1 MDIIGTLLSILG
13 MGRDHANRVSD
24 RRMEV
29 ARLNAEIAAEFG
41 RSLDVLRA
49 GRLGLLRR
57 CAIEHPHNPEIAAE
71 LRKVLDP
78 QEEDILKVMK
88 MTEGISEKVIS
99 SGWSSNWELALQ
111 KAHEMRGTASRS
123 VPFIEGIL
131 YLTAHG
137 NFHSSS
143 PEPHDPPASA
153 RQTRQPSRVDHLPW
167 SPVRMSGRRL
177 RIPSERGF

>member
-13 MGRDHANRVSD
+13 MGRDHANRTSD
-24 RRMEV
+24 RKVEV

-57 CAIEHPHNPEIAAE
+57 CAVEHPENPEIAAE
-71 LRKVLDP
+71 CRKVLDA
-78 QEEDILKVMK
+78 QEESILQVMQVTADNSQK
-88 MTEGISEKVIS
+88 IAAG
-99 SGWSSNWELALQ
+99 GWGSNWELALQ

-131 YLTAHG
+131 LQCEAVLDG
-137 NFHSSS
+137 
-143 PEPHDPPASA
+143 AA
-153 RQTRQPSRVDHLPW
+153 
-167 SPVRMSGRRL
+167 
-177 RIPSERGF
+177 RIPR